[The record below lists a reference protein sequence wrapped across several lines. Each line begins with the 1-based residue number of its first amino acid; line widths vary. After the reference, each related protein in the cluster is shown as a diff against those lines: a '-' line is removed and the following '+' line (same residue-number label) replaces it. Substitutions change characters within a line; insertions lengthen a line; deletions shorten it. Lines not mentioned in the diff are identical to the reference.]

1 MHVLELWR
9 HPVKSFQGERLDVS
23 AIDADGLRGDR
34 LWGVLDTVTGK
45 VLTGRREPSL
55 LLASARLDSDD
66 CPRITLPDSTELVG
80 TGPEVD
86 RALSKWLGHDVALIA
101 AADVPPTEAEFF
113 TDATDDESEPA
124 TWTMPSG
131 RFVDA
136 LPLLLLTTTSLRTGA
151 ALHPSGVWDVRRFR
165 PNVLIEAAGDGWV
178 EDAWCGQRVRI
189 GEVEVAPFLPC
200 ARCTMVTR
208 PQPGLDRDLDVFR
221 TLAREHGAAFGVWAG
236 VVTQGTV
243 RTGDEIEVLPPA

>member
-34 LWGVLDTVTGK
+34 LWGVLDTVSGK
-45 VLTGRREPSL
+45 LLTGRREPSL
-55 LLASARLDSDD
+55 LLASARLDGDRG
-66 CPRITLPDSTELVG
+66 PHVTLPDGTELVG

-86 RALSKWLGHDVALIA
+86 RALSEWLGQDVSLIA
-101 AADVPPTEAEFF
+101 AADVPPSEAEFF
-113 TDATDDESEPA
+113 ADATDDESELL

-136 LPLLLLTTTSLRTGA
+136 LPLLLLTTSSLRTGA
-151 ALHPSGVWDVRRFR
+151 GLHPAGVWDVRRFR
-165 PNVLIEAAGDGWV
+165 PNVLIEAEGDGWL

-189 GEVEVAPFLPC
+189 GEAEVAPFLPC

-208 PQPGLDRDLDVFR
+208 PQPGLGRDLDVFR
-221 TLAREHGAAFGVWAG
+221 TLARDHGATFGVWAG
-236 VVTQGTV
+236 VVTQGTI
-243 RTGDEIEVLPPA
+243 RTGDEVEVLPPA